1 MMTDT
6 YSNSSNADV
15 PDDVSEDSHRP
26 EEILYPLN
34 EEVQVPNTNGNL
46 FKTVLTEGTGQ
57 RPAKGS
63 AVSVHYVGRLE
74 NGTEFDSSRKRGAL
88 FEFRLHKG
96 EVIKGWDHGVATMKV
111 GEKCLLRCLPEYA
124 YGAAGHPPT
133 IPPSSTL
140 VFEVELFSWK
150 KEEDISEDK
159 TKTLMKR
166 TLLDGVGFENP
177 SIESKLTIDLHVY
190 AGGSDEQMDA
200 LVKEMGSE
208 GSPER
213 SKGEKN
219 ADDGAALLSR
229 PLWVGKEWEVE
240 IGVTELPPYLEE
252 CLRKMRVE
260 EVALF
265 RVSPLCLSS
274 EGSSTFRIP
283 PLSLLSDPSEK
294 YALIYRVEIHRL
306 STVKT
311 WDFDGMEKVNQ
322 GMERKNRAN
331 SFFQSGSYERAVAF
345 YRRALEF
352 VGEDYGFNEE
362 EKKAAVA
369 LRVVIWGNLSQ
380 TLLLQNELYPAEQKY
395 RKNATEALALLR
407 KALEVEPQN
416 VKNLFRFGKALNVS
430 KEWDEAKKALQR
442 LLEVEPEN
450 ADARALLEK
459 VIKSIKE
466 YEKSQKSLF
475 SKMFSK

>member
-1 MMTDT
+1 MSGT
-6 YSNSSNADV
+6 YSNACEADV
-15 PDDVSEDSHRP
+15 PDDVSEDSHRQ
-26 EEILYPLN
+26 EEISYPVN
-34 EEVQVPNTNGNL
+34 EEVPVPNTNGNL
-46 FKTVLTEGTGQ
+46 FKTVLTEGSGQ

-63 AVSVHYVGRLE
+63 AVSVHYVGCLE
-74 NGTEFDSSRKRGAL
+74 DGTEFDSSRKRGTL

-96 EVIKGWDHGVATMKV
+96 EVIKGWDHGVATMRV

-133 IPPSSTL
+133 IPPKSTL

-177 SIESKLTIDLHVY
+177 SIESKLTIDLYVY
-190 AGGSDEQMDA
+190 SGGSDEQMDA

-208 GSPER
+208 GGPESR
-213 SKGEKN
+213 NEGKN
-219 ADDGAALLSR
+219 TNDGTGLLSR
-229 PLWVGKEWEVE
+229 PLWERKEWEVE
-240 IGVTELPPYLEE
+240 IGATELPPYLEE

-265 RVSPLCLSS
+265 RLSPQCLPT

-294 YALIYRVEIHRL
+294 YALVYRVEIHRL

-322 GMERKNRAN
+322 GTERKNRAN
-331 SFFQSGSYERAVAF
+331 GFFQAGLYERAVTF

-352 VGEDYGFNEE
+352 VGEDYGFQGVE

-380 TLLLQNELYPAEQKY
+380 TLLLQKQLYPSEQKY
-395 RKNATEALALLR
+395 RKNAAEALTLLH
-407 KALEVEPQN
+407 KAVEVEPQN
-416 VKNLFRFGKALNVS
+416 VKNLFRLAKALNMTE
-430 KEWDEAKKALQR
+430 EWDEAKKALEK

-450 ADARALLEK
+450 ADALALLEK
-459 VIKSIKE
+459 VKKSIKD